1 MTDIVV
7 IGGGDQARVVIAT
20 LRKLANYHV
29 FGYTDTTDRGTVL
42 GVPYLG
48 TDAVLVSGGAGAN
61 PPLPENAMAALA
73 VGQLGVGTPREALW
87 RRVASSGL
95 GFPRLVSPDAIV
107 NDTVTGGEAAVI
119 LDGAVLQCGVAL
131 GRGVIV
137 NTRSAV
143 DHDCTLGAWVHIA
156 PGATLCGGVTVGTYS
171 LIGAGATVIEGR
183 RIAECCVVG
192 AGATVLHDLTEP
204 GVYVGTPARRI
215 H

>member
-1 MTDIVV
+1 MTEFVV
-7 IGGGDQARVVIAT
+7 VGGGDQARVVIAT
-20 LRKLANYHV
+20 LRKYASYHV
-29 FGYTDTTDRGTVL
+29 FGYTDAKDRGAVF

-48 TDAVLVSGGAGAN
+48 TDAVLVSSGRSAN
-61 PPLPENAMAALA
+61 LLLPENAMAALG
-73 VGQLGVGTPREALW
+73 VGQLGLGTTREALW
-87 RRVASSGL
+87 RRLEPSGL
-95 GFPRLVSPDAIV
+95 SFPRLVSPDAIV
-107 NDTVTGGEAAVI
+107 HDTVTGGEASVI

-143 DHDCTLGAWVHIA
+143 DHDCTLGDWVHIA
-156 PGATLCGGVTVGTYS
+156 PGVTLCGGVTVGTYS

-183 RIAECCVVG
+183 RIAACCVVG
-192 AGATVLHDLTEP
+192 AGATVIQDLTEP